1 MYEVVSQRLKRCP
14 QHELCCKSFAL
25 CPIVSYSFLQRG
37 NFLIHCSKTTT
48 MRKLLAKNFRPNL
61 ELLYIHNFVA
71 KTLANEFLLYSRWP
85 VTSLNKCFR
94 LFLNFPQKTSFF
106 SIYVTKDFFWFCMAS
121 SWNWNFFSYEIWCQS
136 LLALDCVFEPCK
148 YILRFLHNIFIKL
161 IEKST
166 KTAMVML
173 HATIHNDDF

>member
-71 KTLANEFLLYSRWP
+71 KTLANEFLVYSQWP
-85 VTSLNKCFR
+85 VTSLNKFFR

-106 SIYVTKDFFWFCMAS
+106 PYTWPRIFFGFAWRHRETGISFHMKFDANLC
-121 SWNWNFFSYEIWCQS
+121 W
-136 LLALDCVFEPCK
+136 
-148 YILRFLHNIFIKL
+148 ILIVYLNPVNR
-161 IEKST
+161 S
-166 KTAMVML
+166 
-173 HATIHNDDF
+173 